1 MRTRWTG
8 CLAGALL
15 AALATNAYAQG
26 RSGCMSQRE
35 AIAAVQSGQAVPLS
49 DVRGLAENAGNGEV
63 IKADLCM
70 RGGRLAYVLTLL
82 RSNGRVVTAVVD
94 ASTGD
99 LSGVR

>member
-1 MRTRWTG
+1 MKTGWTG
-8 CLAGALL
+8 FLVATAMFLLTADAGA
-15 AALATNAYAQG
+15 QSG
-26 RSGCMSQRE
+26 SGCLSQRE

-49 DVRGLAENAGNGEV
+49 DVRSIAERAGNGEV

-94 ASTGD
+94 ASSGN